1 MTRLSKVLSS
11 VALFTLVIGQSQ
23 ANLLIQDFEN
33 GLNSGLDGDGVPMG
47 FTRFSGGNT
56 TTLTADN
63 ILTGGTPP
71 DIPGKV
77 GANNVLQLDI
87 ETGTFAGIVNLFTNA
102 SADTWLSQDWSG
114 QRSISFWLYG
124 TNSQTDLFFDIIN
137 NRNAVSTTDDAE
149 RFVYN
154 FKDDFTGWQMVNIPF
169 AQFIRKDINNG
180 APDDGLDLSDMRG
193 WALGS
198 AATQGQ
204 LTLFMDDV
212 TAVPAPATLTLML
225 LGLAGLV
232 LRRKRQQ

>member
-11 VALFTLVIGQSQ
+11 VALFTLLISQSQ

-33 GLNSGLDGDGVPMG
+33 GLNAGTDGDGVRMG
-47 FTRFSGGNT
+47 FTLFSGAGTPTLASNT
-56 TTLTADN
+56 
-63 ILTGGTPP
+63 IFTGGTPP

-77 GANNVLQLDI
+77 GPNKVLQLDI
-87 ETGTFAGIVNLFTNA
+87 ETGSFAGIVNLFTNA

-137 NRNAVSTTDDAE
+137 NRNAASTTDDAE

-154 FKDDFTGWQMVNIPF
+154 FKDNFTGWQMVNIPF
-169 AQFIRKDINNG
+169 TQFIRKEIGNG
-180 APDDGLDLSDMRG
+180 APNDGLDLSDMRG

-198 AATQGQ
+198 AATQGP

>member
-1 MTRLSKVLSS
+1 MTRLRKILSS
-11 VALFTLVIGQSQ
+11 IALFTLVISQSH

-33 GLNSGLDGDGVPMG
+33 GLNAGTDGDGVRMG
-47 FTRFSGGNT
+47 FTLFSGTGT
-56 TTLTADN
+56 TTLASNT
-63 ILTGGTPP
+63 ILTGSALP
-71 DIPGKV
+71 DIPGKA
-77 GANNVLQLDI
+77 GPNKVLQLDI
-87 ETGTFAGIVNLFTNA
+87 ETGSFAGIVNLFTNA

-124 TNSQTDLFFDIIN
+124 TSSQTDLFFDIIN
-137 NRNAVSTTDDAE
+137 NRNVGSTTDDAE

-154 FKDDFTGWQMVNIPF
+154 FKDNFTGWQMVNIPF
-169 AQFIRKDINNG
+169 TQFIRKEIGNG
-180 APDDGLDLSDMRG
+180 APNDGLDLSDMRG

-212 TAVPAPATLTLML
+212 TAVPAPATLTLMV

>member
-11 VALFTLVIGQSQ
+11 VALFTLVISQSQ

-47 FTRFSGGNT
+47 FTLFSGQNT
-56 TTLTADN
+56 NELAASTL
-63 ILTGGTPP
+63 LTGGTPP
-71 DIPGKV
+71 DMPGKV
-77 GANNVLQLDI
+77 GPNNVLQLDI
-87 ETGTFAGIVNLFTNA
+87 ETSSFAGIVNLFTNA
-102 SADTWLSQDWSG
+102 SANTWLSQDWSG
-114 QRSISFWLYG
+114 QSSISFWLYG

-137 NRNAVSTTDDAE
+137 NRNAGSTTDDAE

-154 FKDDFTGWQMVNIPF
+154 FKDDFSGWQMVNIPF

-198 AATQGQ
+198 GATQGQ

>member
-1 MTRLSKVLSS
+1 MTRLNKVLSS
-11 VALFTLVIGQSQ
+11 VALFALLISQSQ

-33 GLNSGLDGDGVPMG
+33 GLNAGTDGGGVRMG
-47 FTRFSGGNT
+47 FSLFADTGTSTLASNT
-56 TTLTADN
+56 IFTN
-63 ILTGGTPP
+63 STPP
-71 DIPGKV
+71 DILGKV
-77 GANNVLQLDI
+77 GPNKVLQLDI
-87 ETGTFAGIVNLFTNA
+87 DTSSFAGIVNLFTNA
-102 SADTWLSQDWSG
+102 SANTWLSQDWSG

-137 NRNAVSTTDDAE
+137 NRNAGSTTDDAE
-149 RFVYN
+149 RFVYE

-169 AQFIRKDINNG
+169 TQFIRKDIGNN
-180 APDDGLDLSDMRG
+180 APNDGLDLSDIRG

-198 AATQGQ
+198 LATSGG